1 MEGETMASPFA
12 QQIEKWQGYAN
23 QGDAK
28 SIKNLYASN
37 AVALFTEGPIITGQ
51 DAIAADLQN
60 HFGTG
65 SPYTNLKLQEQAYG
79 QQGNW
84 GWSYGSWNTGNDPKD
99 PSGSWSV
106 FWMQQNNNWLIQIHS
121 VVPYIPGS

>member
-1 MEGETMASPFA
+1 MQNSLGSRLPSKVAPTWRPRTMEEETMASPFA

-28 SIKNLYASN
+28 SIKSLYASN

-99 PSGSWSV
+99 PS
-106 FWMQQNNNWLIQIHS
+106 
-121 VVPYIPGS
+121 